1 MYSLFSLIS
10 LVIDEKRGISMLSNL
25 FAGSIHADDNKAML
39 STYLRTLKSEPSKLA
54 KVLAAL
60 LIPAAALGWWY
71 YSVAMSVDAVVP
83 LNSTNSRTSDLPALE
98 QQSSAEAI
106 TDSSSS
112 STTTPLSNSSENIDV
127 NISGNN
133 SPQTSVRIDG
143 QSVPV
148 PADGSTHQVIQNDNG
163 KTTVDINVNSN
174 SSGTSSTR
182 SSTKINLKSSS
193 SSDVDIRS
201 KEVQ

>member
-25 FAGSIHADDNKAML
+25 FAGSIRADDNKAML

-83 LNSTNSRTSDLPALE
+83 LNSTSSRTSDLPALE
-98 QQSSAEAI
+98 QQSSVESA

-112 STTTPLSNSSENIDV
+112 TATPLSSSSENIDV
-127 NISGNN
+127 NISGN

-148 PADGSTHQVIQNDNG
+148 PTDGSTHQVIQNDNG

>member
-1 MYSLFSLIS
+1 
-10 LVIDEKRGISMLSNL
+10 MLSNL
-25 FAGSIHADDNKAML
+25 FASSIRADDNNAML

-83 LNSTNSRTSDLPALE
+83 LNSTSSRTSDLPALE
-98 QQSSAEAI
+98 QQSSVEAV

-127 NISGNN
+127 NISGN

-148 PADGSTHQVIQNDNG
+148 PAEGSTHQVIQNDNG